1 MPPGAS
7 MVHCVWF
14 IFLGARCMVPGA
26 RYVVPGARCL
36 IPWAWYMVPCPWCA
50 ITGAWFGARSVVA
63 GAWCVIPAGAW
74 IPVHGDRSL
83 LLVPWGLLHRA
94 LSLVRG
100 SWCMVWCEIHGTW
113 CLVHGAWC
121 LVPGARSVV
130 PGAWCVIPG
139 AWILVHGLVRDPW
152 YLVPGAWCM
161 VPCPWCEIRGTRC
174 MDPGA
179 WSGARSVVPG
189 AWCVVPGAW
198 RLVPG
203 AWIQVPGAWC
213 VIPGAWCLIPGAW
226 ILVHGLVRDP
236 WYLVPGAWC
245 MVPCPWCE
253 IRGTRCMDPG
263 AWSGTRSVVPGAWC
277 VIPGAWILVHGLVR
291 DPGSGWC
298 AMGASPNAF
307 SSHPMDVWS
316 VFPWRGGDSRELSVE
331 PNPGRTW
338 PGACW
343 SLGKIRAPRCDMVW
357 HVGCKAEASR
367 ERSLVPIGNLGA
379 SHDAIISRHERTRV
393 RSSPS
398 AIGVGWHG
406 FFRGGILGD
415 ACTRHRC
422 VSRFGT
428 LAKCIK
434 GYHSLRIV
442 PFGNKTWTLRCNPW
456 GVHRET
462 KRDVVALS
470 LGSTC
475 SSWKDAVLGDALTSN
490 RLSRRFTKGR
500 KPR

>member
-1 MPPGAS
+1 MRDNVQMGSRGIVLDVVRVAPSEADAALSDAS
-7 MVHCVWF
+7 
-14 IFLGARCMVPGA
+14 I
-26 RYVVPGARCL
+26 CL
-36 IPWAWYMVPCPWCA
+36 LA
-50 ITGAWFGARSVVA
+50 FGNAGRGSFDSVVMQPFSCTPCA
-63 GAWCVIPAGAW
+63 GVPRCSLVVLVLPTHLAVSVCREDPFLPRPLVECRSCYPIGGGNICTSCIVVNGFYLVDPASS
-74 IPVHGDRSL
+74 HM
-83 LLVPWGLLHRA
+83 LVSKIKPCMWGLAGCLPLH
-94 LSLVRG
+94 
-100 SWCMVWCEIHGTW
+100 HG
-113 CLVHGAWC
+113 
-121 LVPGARSVV
+121 
-130 PGAWCVIPG
+130 
-139 AWILVHGLVRDPW
+139 
-152 YLVPGAWCM
+152 
-161 VPCPWCEIRGTRC
+161 
-174 MDPGA
+174 
-179 WSGARSVVPG
+179 
-189 AWCVVPGAW
+189 
-198 RLVPG
+198 
-203 AWIQVPGAWC
+203 
-213 VIPGAWCLIPGAW
+213 
-226 ILVHGLVRDP
+226 
-236 WYLVPGAWC
+236 
-245 MVPCPWCE
+245 
-253 IRGTRCMDPG
+253 
-263 AWSGTRSVVPGAWC
+263 
-277 VIPGAWILVHGLVR
+277 
-291 DPGSGWC
+291 GSGWC

-316 VFPWRGGDSRELSVE
+316 VFPWHGGDSSESSVE

-398 AIGVGWHG
+398 AIGAGWHG

>member
-1 MPPGAS
+1 
-7 MVHCVWF
+7 
-14 IFLGARCMVPGA
+14 
-26 RYVVPGARCL
+26 
-36 IPWAWYMVPCPWCA
+36 MVPCP
-50 ITGAWFGARSVVA
+50 
-63 GAWCVIPAGAW
+63 
-74 IPVHGDRSL
+74 
-83 LLVPWGLLHRA
+83 
-94 LSLVRG
+94 
-100 SWCMVWCEIHGTW
+100 
-113 CLVHGAWC
+113 
-121 LVPGARSVV
+121 
-130 PGAWCVIPG
+130 WCVIPG
-139 AWILVHGLVRDPW
+139 AWS
-152 YLVPGAWCM
+152 GAWCM
-161 VPCPWCEIRGTRC
+161 VRDPWC

-189 AWCVVPGAW
+189 AWCM
-198 RLVPG
+198 
-203 AWIQVPGAWC
+203 
-213 VIPGAWCLIPGAW
+213 
-226 ILVHGLVRDP
+226 VHGALSLVRDP
-236 WYLVPGAWC
+236 WYAVHGSWCMVWCEVRGTRCMVRSPWCMAPCPWCMDPGAWC
-245 MVPCPWCE
+245 MVRDPWCMVPDPW
-253 IRGTRCMDPG
+253 CMDPG
-263 AWSGTRSVVPGAWC
+263 AWSGARSMVPGAWC
-277 VIPGAWILVHGLVR
+277 MVHGALSLVR
-291 DPGSGWC
+291 DPWYAVHGSWCMVWYEIRGTRCMVRDPWCLDPGAWSGARSGVVGALCLVPGGLAGCLPLHHGGSGWC

-307 SSHPMDVWS
+307 SSHPVDVWS
-316 VFPWRGGDSRELSVE
+316 VFPWRGGDSRESSVE

-398 AIGVGWHG
+398 AIGAGWHG

-415 ACTRHRC
+415 ACTRHCC

>member
-1 MPPGAS
+1 MHG
-7 MVHCVWF
+7 
-14 IFLGARCMVPGA
+14 
-26 RYVVPGARCL
+26 
-36 IPWAWYMVPCPWCA
+36 PWCE
-50 ITGAWFGARSVVA
+50 IRGT
-63 GAWCVIPAGAW
+63 WCPVLDPLGL
-74 IPVHGDRSL
+74 VHG
-83 LLVPWGLLHRA
+83 A
-94 LSLVRG
+94 LSLVRDH
-100 SWCMVWCEIHGTW
+100 WCMVWCEICGSW
-113 CLVHGAWC
+113 CMVRDPRC
-121 LVPGARSVV
+121 ID
-130 PGAWCVIPG
+130 PGAWSG
-139 AWILVHGLVRDPW
+139 ATSLA
-152 YLVPGAWCM
+152 PGAWCM
-161 VPCPWCEIRGTRC
+161 VRDPWC

-189 AWCVVPGAW
+189 AWCM
-198 RLVPG
+198 
-203 AWIQVPGAWC
+203 
-213 VIPGAWCLIPGAW
+213 
-226 ILVHGLVRDP
+226 VHGALSLVRDP
-236 WYLVPGAWC
+236 C
-245 MVPCPWCE
+245 
-253 IRGTRCMDPG
+253 
-263 AWSGTRSVVPGAWC
+263 
-277 VIPGAWILVHGLVR
+277 
-291 DPGSGWC
+291 
-298 AMGASPNAF
+298 
-307 SSHPMDVWS
+307 HPMDVWS
-316 VFPWRGGDSRELSVE
+316 VFPWRGGDSRESSVE

-338 PGACW
+338 PSACW

-398 AIGVGWHG
+398 AIGAGWHG